1 VKHEAAMMAD
11 DPLGPIPYEHG
22 KDRDVLLRLLSVTS
36 SLAGLCIAALGFMEY
51 GTPEAAFR
59 TYADEVIAFDALLFV
74 CCVYLILWALRTS
87 SRALARKL
95 SRLVDI
101 VFLIS
106 SRSRRCSSRR
116 AISFTGCSRMR
127 HPPTLALPD

>member
-1 VKHEAAMMAD
+1 MKAD
-11 DPLGPIPYEHG
+11 DAAESIPYDWIR
-22 KDRDVLLRLLSVTS
+22 DRDVLLRLLSVS
-36 SLAGLCIAALGFMEY
+36 ASLAGICIAALGFIEY

-87 SRALARKL
+87 SRTRARKL

-101 VFLIS
+101 VFLV
-106 SRSRRCSSRR
+106 
-116 AISFTGCSRMR
+116 
-127 HPPTLALPD
+127 ALTTMLVASGYIVYWVF

>member
-1 VKHEAAMMAD
+1 MTAD
-11 DPLGPIPYEHG
+11 ERPGTNPYDPGR
-22 KDRDVLLRLLSVTS
+22 DRDVLLRLLSVAS

-51 GTPEAAFR
+51 GTPEAAYR

-87 SRALARKL
+87 SPARARQL

-101 VFLIS
+101 VFLV
-106 SRSRRCSSRR
+106 
-116 AISFTGCSRMR
+116 
-127 HPPTLALPD
+127 ALTTMLIASGYIVYWVF